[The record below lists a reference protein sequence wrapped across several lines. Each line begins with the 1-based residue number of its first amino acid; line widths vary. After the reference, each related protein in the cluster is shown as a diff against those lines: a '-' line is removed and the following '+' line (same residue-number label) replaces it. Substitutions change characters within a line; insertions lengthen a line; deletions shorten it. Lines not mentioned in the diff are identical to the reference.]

1 MPPTSGAPGDLE
13 KPPKSASFCYEFHG
27 ISQFLKAPER
37 VAASEALYQSSMVLI
52 TATMGTIS
60 AVAFGVATGTAG
72 YVAVEHVNEP
82 AKARELERGQATL
95 ASHLPDLSS
104 WGPVAG
110 MTTAAQVRES

>member
-1 MPPTSGAPGDLE
+1 MSTTT
-13 KPPKSASFCYEFHG
+13 FHG
-27 ISQFLKAPER
+27 ISQSLKAPER
-37 VAASEALYQSSMVLI
+37 VAAEASEALYQSSMVLI

-110 MTTAAQVRES
+110 MTAAAQVRES

>member
-1 MPPTSGAPGDLE
+1 MSTTT
-13 KPPKSASFCYEFHG
+13 FHG
-27 ISQFLKAPER
+27 ISQYLKAPER
-37 VAASEALYQSSMVLI
+37 VAAEASEALYQSSMVLI

-60 AVAFGVATGTAG
+60 AVAFGVAMGTAG

-110 MTTAAQVRES
+110 MTAAAQVRES